1 MRTRYSTSKNNN
13 PCYLNTHL
21 TANMPM
27 NMYARRITPRNIK
40 HNNNSDT
47 HDRIDIKS
55 TSNRVRNSTRDN
67 HSFGWVVLRV
77 R

>member
-13 PCYLNTHL
+13 PCNLNTHI

-27 NMYARRITPRNIK
+27 IMCTRRITPRNIK
-40 HNNNSDT
+40 HNNNIDT
-47 HDRIDIKS
+47 HDRIAVKS
-55 TSNRVRNSTRDN
+55 TSNRVRNSIRDL